1 MNAGPYPDGPDDGAS
16 WEEIKASIRGL
27 QGRISDK
34 SAPCGQSRGRVDAL
48 GGSLEKEAGPCI
60 WVREGFRG
68 ANSSGGR
75 KPERQPGTWSP
86 GRERSPWR
94 NQLPPASPQMCVA
107 LGPRAQGGAAPLEP
121 CAPASPEDARKQ
133 HLDTPHPTL
142 RGLQEPLPLEKPS
155 QPPPT
160 FLQGRQG
167 ESPAWNAQ
175 GQGPGLQPPSLE
187 LPSPARPCN
196 DTGAT
201 QEPLRDSGGDLGNT
215 WSRESNVPLS
225 PQHSSLERGS
235 DVSRLSSGYA
245 GDEENSQV
253 SLLGG
258 SSRIVRLNRSLRTQA
273 GGAQT
278 SQVCAT
284 YSPNQ
289 LKSRLASQAD
299 STVQTGREK

>member
-1 MNAGPYPDGPDDGAS
+1 MAKQRPQASLKVVLTSSGRDPFFCPTATNALGAS
-16 WEEIKASIRGL
+16 
-27 QGRISDK
+27 
-34 SAPCGQSRGRVDAL
+34 PAL
-48 GGSLEKEAGPCI
+48 FSLP
-60 WVREGFRG
+60 
-68 ANSSGGR
+68 
-75 KPERQPGTWSP
+75 PH
-86 GRERSPWR
+86 
-94 NQLPPASPQMCVA
+94 PPASQ
-107 LGPRAQGGAAPLEP
+107 APSPWEP
-121 CAPASPEDARKQ
+121 SQPIRTLPFKGEPYKLSLCP
-133 HLDTPHPTL
+133 DTPHPTL

-155 QPPPT
+155 QPPPAS
-160 FLQGRQG
+160 LQGRQG

-187 LPSPARPCN
+187 PPSPARPCN

-215 WSRESNVPLS
+215 WSHESNVPPS
-225 PQHSSLERGS
+225 PQHSSLERCS
-235 DVSRLSSGYA
+235 DISRLSSGYA
-245 GDEENSQV
+245 GDEESSKV